1 MQKVPKIDVSP
12 AKRPRNG
19 FDRSETHLYT
29 QPAGMLLPVFQMF
42 LNPHDHVSIDTTSI
56 VQAQTLQGRPFLGMK
71 QNFAFYFVPARLM
84 CSYSKAFF
92 SGVNPKNTLVSSSL
106 AFDSQGGSKLKTP
119 TFKPYQVFARFAGVP
134 DADGHTYDNV
144 EFGGSAAT
152 RSVGSGDGNLHFHQG
167 GSFGGFRRGMGSD
180 VGTRPP
186 LASDVPSGTFE
197 DKDIKKPFG
206 EILAKS
212 PGITDI
218 FGYDILNSYIRF
230 SDMMKYG
237 AMPFI
242 GGNVNVNSVTKD
254 MMNYE
259 ANLYYWLAYQKIY
272 QDHFLDT
279 NYEQVNPRSYNVDD
293 LYDKA
298 TNSFV
303 FDFFPDKAHADRAL
317 DIFSPRY
324 IKYSKDLLSNIH
336 PSPLFIDDVSN
347 TIKVFQG
354 SVPNVGSPAN
364 SVGQMY
370 NARGSSDTFSYLQ
383 WDNQPN
389 TSTILSAAQ
398 LRNVMALDRMAQIT
412 SRAPKTYKGQ
422 MLAHYGVNVSDDLT
436 QSFYVGGF
444 QKALEVSPVIATA
457 DGKADDSSTNFG
469 QQGSY
474 IDSGQS
480 GHVNFNAKEHG
491 VLMCISW
498 FSPSTLYDAD
508 GIDAFNVKFVREDY
522 FVPETENLG
531 MQPVEFSRLLP
542 PWIKFSQYRLPDLT
556 GKVQAYFDQHKD
568 EIYKNYQ
575 GVAGNHSGSLSV
587 GQALGHSKGQ
597 FDVNKVYGWQPRYH
611 EFKAGA
617 DYIHGEFKTGRSMQ
631 VLSVHRPTYFNA
643 ELGLNL
649 RSYFHNNVL
658 VPGISSK
665 EYRGVPVSFLFVDPA
680 VTNEVVE
687 VNYDGTEKTDP
698 FRISTRFSVQYI
710 TDMSVAGMPRV

>member
-1 MQKVPKIDVSP
+1 MQKVPKIDVGP

-106 AFDSQGGSKLKTP
+106 AFDSQGGSKLKAP

-134 DADGHTYDNV
+134 DADGHTYDNA
-144 EFGGSAAT
+144 EFGGSA
-152 RSVGSGDGNLHFHQG
+152 SDPQSSGDGNLHFHQG
-167 GSFGGFRRGMGSD
+167 GSFGGFRRGTGSD
-180 VGTRPP
+180 VGTRPT
-186 LASDVPSGTFE
+186 LGNGVPAGKFE

-237 AMPFI
+237 AMPFV

-254 MMNYE
+254 MMSYE

-336 PSPLFIDDVSN
+336 PSPLFLDDVSS
-347 TIKVFQG
+347 TIKSF
-354 SVPNVGSPAN
+354 VGSDTLWNGAN
-364 SVGQMY
+364 
-370 NARGSSDTFSYLQ
+370 T
-383 WDNQPN
+383 
-389 TSTILSAAQ
+389 TIIKDSPGVLSAAN

-457 DGKADDSSTNFG
+457 DGRADDSSTNFG

-480 GHVNFNAKEHG
+480 GHVNFDAKEHG

-508 GIDAFNVKFVREDY
+508 GIDAFNVKFAREDY
-522 FVPETENLG
+522 FVPEVENLG
-531 MQPVEFSRLLP
+531 MQPIEFSRLLP

-556 GKVQAYFDQHKD
+556 GEVQAYYDKHKD
-568 EIYKNYQ
+568 EVAESYK
-575 GVAGNHSGSLSV
+575 GLLGNHSGVLSV
-587 GQALGHSKGQ
+587 GQALGRSNAV

-698 FRISTRFSVQYI
+698 FRISTRFSVNYI